1 MFKISLFTLCLL
13 MASSSVFSQKLTNGK
28 NVSVRLTS
36 EIYSNTKEKVP
47 ETAIVDKD
55 VKDASGS
62 YVLIR
67 IGPPVTLDA
76 MIQKARG
83 VGKPASVQIKC
94 LYTTAVDGQEI
105 ALQGG
110 MTQTGKSKKGT
121 ALGVGLGVGI
131 PVCWPVM
138 FCLCIKGEKITI
150 PENTIINNVVVN
162 DDYAIRTE

>member
-1 MFKISLFTLCLL
+1 MIMFKISLFTLCLL
-13 MASSSVFSQKLTNGK
+13 MASSSVFSQKLANGK
-28 NVSVRLTS
+28 NIPVRLTS
-36 EIYSNTKEKVP
+36 EIYPTAKEKVP
-47 ETAIVDKD
+47 VTAIVDKD

-67 IGPPVTLDA
+67 RGIPVALDA

-110 MTQTGKSKKGT
+110 LAQTGKSKKGT
-121 ALGVGLGVGI
+121 ALGVGLSAGTRSAGR
-131 PVCWPVM
+131 
-138 FCLCIKGEKITI
+138 LCSVFASKAKRSRS
-150 PENTIINNVVVN
+150 PR
-162 DDYAIRTE
+162 IRSLIM